1 MNIVQVTD
9 DTGRVVE
16 PAWLKRAER
25 VHRQLRTDLPADY
38 EGKMKRVFVVAN
50 AEKARV
56 GRDLDGLRQ
65 WLAQRAA
72 VIGVETDGGQDLSKV
87 DADVI
92 VVLGAGGA
100 RMCVA
105 TEAGAVRGVAVYR
118 INENT
123 FEGLHLYVDD
133 LVTDEKQR
141 SRGVGR
147 ALMEHLQGLA
157 RAADCEACTLD
168 SGTQRVQAHKFYF
181 REGMVVS
188 SFHFRKP
195 LK

>member
-9 DTGRVVE
+9 DAGRVVE
-16 PAWLKRAER
+16 FAWLKRAER

-38 EGKMKRVFVVAN
+38 ESKMRRVF
-50 AEKARV
+50 
-56 GRDLDGLRQ
+56 
-65 WLAQRAA
+65 
-72 VIGVETDGGQDLSKV
+72 
-87 DADVI
+87 
-92 VVLGAGGA
+92 AGGA

-105 TEAGAVRGVAVYR
+105 TEGGAVLGVAVYR
-118 INENT
+118 ISENT

-133 LVTDEKQR
+133 LVTDEKRR

-147 ALMEHLQGLA
+147 ALMDYLQGLA
-157 RAADCEACTLD
+157 LAADCEATTLD
-168 SGTQRVQAHKFYF
+168 SGTQRTQAHKFYF
-181 REGMVVS
+181 REEMVVT